1 MVLYPK
7 WEGGKLREIQ
17 MFFPLVRVVVEP
29 KAYRL
34 HIAVP
39 RIFGHVTV
47 AIVACSLQNGIDM
60 VWNLVILA
68 YVKGFCSG
76 FIFPHGNKLNSYQDD
91 DNGECDFFD
100 HDAEVKKVR
109 LRLSA
114 LV

>member
-1 MVLYPK
+1 
-7 WEGGKLREIQ
+7 
-17 MFFPLVRVVVEP
+17 VVVEP

-39 RIFGHVTV
+39 RVFSGVGM
-47 AIVACSLQNGIDM
+47 AIVASSLHERGDM
-60 VWNLVILA
+60 FGYLVVCGN
-68 YVKGFCSG
+68 VKIVGSR
-76 FIFPHGNKLNSYQDD
+76 FIFFHGNKLDAYQDD